1 MSESINIA
9 YTTCFLD
16 VSGVT
21 KLNFDI
27 LHALKRKGHKVHVI
41 TTDDIGDWDY
51 LFEIHI
57 NKPYHLHKIS
67 IKDRLNHFIHY
78 LKGNEVKILFITH
91 SLWAYEH
98 LSYIKK
104 NMPSLKIVD
113 SLHVL
118 EPYCLRGGYPDI
130 SANKYVHPYIDKS
143 ILISENLRSYL
154 QTNYAVDRNKLKVIR
169 NGIHTDQFSFHERND
184 NRFKAEI
191 GWSKDH
197 KIIGFIGRLSEQ
209 KRPMMFLEIAKR
221 ITLLD
226 DCVFYIIGT
235 GHLKKSVKKF
245 ISRNGLANRIV
256 LFDYR
261 HDINNILASTDLLL
275 APSLY
280 EGAPLTI
287 LEALSAGAR
296 VIASDVGAIKEYVQ
310 GHCVLIPHTSQDKEI
325 DNFVKSSIEIAN
337 RDTDQSQ
344 TIDYVR
350 NNFDI
355 KQTVDRYD
363 YEFKVII
370 PVTN

>member
-27 LHALKRKGHKVHVI
+27 LLALKKNGHNVHI
-41 TTDDIGDWDY
+41 ISTDDIGDWDY

-57 NKPYHLHKIS
+57 SKPLHLHKIS
-67 IKDRLNHFIHY
+67 AKDRLNHFIHC
-78 LKGNEVKILFITH
+78 LKENEVKILFITH
-91 SLWAYEH
+91 SLWAYEN

-104 NMPSLKIVD
+104 SMPGLKIVD

-118 EPYCLRGGYPDI
+118 EPYALRGGYPDI
-130 SANKYVHPYIDKS
+130 SANKYVHPCMDRS

-154 QTNYAVDRNKLKVIR
+154 LTNYAVDKSKLRVIR
-169 NGIHTDQFSFHERND
+169 NGIHTDQFSVSERNG
-184 NRFKAEI
+184 NGFKAEI
-191 GWSKDH
+191 GWSKDQ
-197 KIIGFIGRLSEQ
+197 KVIGFIGRLSEQ
-209 KRPMMFLEIAKR
+209 KRPVMFLEIAKQ
-221 ITLLD
+221 ISLLSD
-226 DCVFYIIGT
+226 SVFYMIGT
-235 GHLKKSVKKF
+235 GHLKKSVEKF
-245 ISRNGLANRIV
+245 ISRNGLTNRV
-256 LFDYR
+256 ALFDYR

-310 GHCVLIPHTSQDKEI
+310 GHCALIPHTSQDKEI
-325 DNFVKSSIEIAN
+325 DNFVKSSMEIACL
-337 RDTDQSQ
+337 DTDQSQ
-344 TIDYVR
+344 IIDYIR

-355 KQTVDRYD
+355 EQTSDE
-363 YEFKVII
+363 YEHEFNDII
-370 PVTN
+370 HR